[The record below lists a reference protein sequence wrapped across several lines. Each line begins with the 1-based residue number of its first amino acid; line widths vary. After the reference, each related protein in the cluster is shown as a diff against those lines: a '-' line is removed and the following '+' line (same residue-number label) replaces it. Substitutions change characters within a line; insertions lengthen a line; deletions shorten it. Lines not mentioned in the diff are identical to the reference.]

1 MKSLADIGD
10 VVTEEIKVSGNCG
23 MCKDR
28 IEKAVKAIKGVDS
41 ASWDSKTKMLI
52 VSYDKTIVK
61 SEEIHQA
68 IAAAGHDTE
77 IAKASNKT
85 YNKLHG
91 CCKYRQ

>member
-1 MKSLADIGD
+1 
-10 VVTEEIKVSGNCG
+10 
-23 MCKDR
+23 
-28 IEKAVKAIKGVDS
+28 
-41 ASWDSKTKMLI
+41 KTKMLI